1 MSINKSLKKISVR
14 VLVIWIPVIL
24 IIFYSLFPLVWAF
37 ITSIKPSGEI
47 HTPRVK
53 YWSDNPTF
61 ENYIRVLGRTDFP
74 RQFLNS
80 IIVSAGTTILCVILS
95 ITASYAFS
103 RFTFRGSTSLK
114 NFFLASQ
121 MFPKVLIII
130 PLFIIMRNLRL
141 LNTHISL
148 IMAYASFS
156 LPYVVYML
164 LGYFTGIPQELDE
177 AATVDGCSRTGILF
191 RIVLPLAIPG
201 IVATAIYA
209 FINAWNELMF
219 AVMFTSTK
227 EMRTLPV
234 GLNSY
239 IGEYGIEWGM
249 MCAAGIM
256 TAVPVVLLFMFLQKY
271 LIAGMT
277 AGGVKG

>member
-1 MSINKSLKKISVR
+1 MSIKKTLHKMGIR
-14 VLVIWIPVIL
+14 ALIIWIPVIL
-24 IIFYSLFPLVWAF
+24 IVFYSLFPLVWAF
-37 ITSIKPSGEI
+37 ITSIKPTEEI
-47 HTPRVK
+47 HTQRVK
-53 YWSDNPTF
+53 YWSNNPTLD
-61 ENYIRVLGRTDFP
+61 NYIRVLGRTDFP

-80 IIVSAGTTILCVILS
+80 MIVSAGTTVFCVALS

-103 RFTFRGSTSLK
+103 RFRFRGSTSLK
-114 NFFLASQ
+114 KFFLASQ
-121 MFPKVLIII
+121 MFPKVLVII

-141 LNTHISL
+141 LNTRISL
-148 IMAYASFS
+148 ILAYASFS

-164 LGYFTGIPQELDE
+164 LGYFMGIAQELDE

-219 AVMFTSTK
+219 AVMFTSTR

-256 TAVPVVLLFMFLQKY
+256 TAVPVILLFMFLQKY

>member
-1 MSINKSLKKISVR
+1 MGIRALI
-14 VLVIWIPVIL
+14 IWIPVIL
-24 IIFYSLFPLVWAF
+24 IVFYSLFPLVWAF
-37 ITSIKPSGEI
+37 ITSIKPTEEI
-47 HTPRVK
+47 HTQRVK
-53 YWSDNPTF
+53 YWSNNPTLD
-61 ENYIRVLGRTDFP
+61 NYIRVLGRTDFP

-80 IIVSAGTTILCVILS
+80 MIVSAGTTVFCVALS

-103 RFTFRGSTSLK
+103 RFRFRGSTSLK
-114 NFFLASQ
+114 KFFLASQ
-121 MFPKVLIII
+121 MFPKVLVII

-141 LNTHISL
+141 LNTRISL
-148 IMAYASFS
+148 ILAYASFS

-164 LGYFTGIPQELDE
+164 LGYFMGIAQELDE

-219 AVMFTSTK
+219 AVMFTSTR

-256 TAVPVVLLFMFLQKY
+256 TAVPVILLFMFLQKY